1 MKQHS
6 GVVLAFSV
14 GLGLCCASETAD
26 WTTVRPGITTDA
38 ELVAAFG
45 SPDEVVATFPWTEW
59 SARWK
64 KRPLTSRHLLRYGAQ
79 SSGSPLLV
87 GPGGKADDVEVAI
100 SDKKFWGQAT
110 QFLIS

>member
-87 GPGGKADDVEVAI
+87 KILGTGYSIPDLVK
-100 SDKKFWGQAT
+100 
-110 QFLIS
+110 